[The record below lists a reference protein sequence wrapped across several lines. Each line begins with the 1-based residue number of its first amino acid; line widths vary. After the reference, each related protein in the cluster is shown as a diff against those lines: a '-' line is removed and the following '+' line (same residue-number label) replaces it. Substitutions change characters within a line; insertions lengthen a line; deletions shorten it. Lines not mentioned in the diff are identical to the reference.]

1 MPSIPRR
8 IRNVTYVRGVTIAKR
23 NFSSLCPAGRNRNAV
38 RCVGGGSSSK
48 ALGMSSCPTCRAKLV
63 RRDACY
69 HWRGVTMHGWV
80 CTACNSLWDLKG
92 AFVKYVAKHS
102 HDRDAFCPTCKR
114 FNFHWGG
121 CADQNA
127 LADYPYG
134 QHPIPY
140 PEEDREKLD
149 DVHVPTNGNC

>member
-1 MPSIPRR
+1 MSD
-8 IRNVTYVRGVTIAKR
+8 
-23 NFSSLCPAGRNRNAV
+23 CPKCN
-38 RCVGGGSSSK
+38 
-48 ALGMSSCPTCRAKLV
+48 TKLV

-69 HWRGVTMHGWV
+69 FWRGVTMHGWICV
-80 CTACNSLWDLKG
+80 PCNSLWDLKG
-92 AFVKYVAKHS
+92 AFAKYVAKHS
-102 HDRDAFCPTCKR
+102 HDSEAYCGTCKR

-140 PEEDREKLD
+140 PEKIN
-149 DVHVPTNGNC
+149 V